1 MNLVRNL
8 DCHLLMQKKK
18 TFERNLGSDDERLT
32 NMIKVINSNPPVLRD
47 SDTPTV
53 QHRWFQAFGISFPTD
68 QRSTKPPSRSIKL
81 SLVIRIQMAQAT
93 TNRINNPGRVRATG
107 VSTGTE
113 TNTRRL
119 TTSVDGAKN
128 RRIGRL

>member
-1 MNLVRNL
+1 
-8 DCHLLMQKKK
+8 
-18 TFERNLGSDDERLT
+18 
-32 NMIKVINSNPPVLRD
+32 MIKVINSNPPVLRD

-68 QRSTKPPSRSIKL
+68 QRSTKPRSRSIKL

-107 VSTGTE
+107 VSTGLGQRQTQGDLPPPLMVQR
-113 TNTRRL
+113 TGGL
-119 TTSVDGAKN
+119 GAYN
-128 RRIGRL
+128 HWH